1 MGRLER
7 RMKNAIIAGACVA
20 AITLGCA
27 GTASAGVWQWGCIGP
42 LDANR
47 QIIFNRGA
55 LIVVPSKPPRGK
67 LRDLIHIEDL
77 SKDPVDGETAYNVD
91 DINGGL
97 QKGMTFTS
105 QDSPTA
111 TLVLKEMSS
120 TKTSHSDHLVCG
132 RDEIIDT
139 WRKVYRFDP
148 PHERA
153 RDVKLQCMEYT
164 LTTTGGR
171 PCIYN

>member
-1 MGRLER
+1 
-7 RMKNAIIAGACVA
+7 MKNAIVAATIMA
-20 AITLGCA
+20 AITFCLTGP
-27 GTASAGVWQWGCIGP
+27 ASAGVWQWGCMGP

-67 LRDLIHIEDL
+67 LRELIFTEDL
-77 SKDPVDGETAYNVD
+77 SKDPVDGEEVYNVD
-91 DINGGL
+91 EYNDGL
-97 QKGMTFTS
+97 TKGMTFTG
-105 QDSPTA
+105 QDDA
-111 TLVLKEMSS
+111 TLVLREKSS

-132 RDEIIDT
+132 RDEIVDT

-153 RDVKLQCMEYT
+153 RDVTLQCMEYT
-164 LTTTGGR
+164 LTTRGGR
-171 PCIYN
+171 PCISN

>member
-1 MGRLER
+1 M
-7 RMKNAIIAGACVA
+7 
-20 AITLGCA
+20 
-27 GTASAGVWQWGCIGP
+27 GP

-47 QIIFNRGA
+47 QIIFNRRA
-55 LIVVPSKPPRGK
+55 LIVVRTKPSRGA
-67 LRDLIHIEDL
+67 LRDLIFTEDF
-77 SKDPVDGETAYNVD
+77 SKDPVDGEVGYNVD
-91 DINGGL
+91 EYNDGL

-105 QDSPTA
+105 QDSPEV
-111 TLVLKEMSS
+111 TLVLREISS
-120 TKTSHSDHLVCG
+120 TKISHSDHLVCG

-153 RDVKLQCMEYT
+153 RDVTLQCMEYT

-171 PCIYN
+171 PCISN